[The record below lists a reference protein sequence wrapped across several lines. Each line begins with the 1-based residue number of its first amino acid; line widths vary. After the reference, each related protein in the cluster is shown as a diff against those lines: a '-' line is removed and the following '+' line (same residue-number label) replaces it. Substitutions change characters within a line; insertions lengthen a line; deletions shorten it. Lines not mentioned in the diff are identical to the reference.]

1 MKEIKKCKDELAR
14 ATYRWTGKVDT
25 DEIQSTEL
33 TAVLIDNMGFEY
45 GNRHGLAVFDSE
57 GGRQLF
63 DARYDSRFNTVET
76 FYDNVLDFLKE
87 RYLQGEW
94 ELVSKS

>member
-1 MKEIKKCKDELAR
+1 MKPIEKMKDELAR
-14 ATYRWTGKVDT
+14 ITYRWTGKVDT
-25 DEIQSTEL
+25 DEVLTTEM
-33 TAVLIDNMGFEY
+33 TAVLIDGMGFEY

-76 FYDNVLDFLKE
+76 FYENVLDFLKE
-87 RYLQGEW
+87 RYLPGTW
-94 ELVSKS
+94 ELLGKG